1 MMLMVIEVVL
11 SDFLSV
17 WWV

>member
-1 MMLMVIEVVL
+1 MLMVIEVVL

-17 WWV
+17 WWI